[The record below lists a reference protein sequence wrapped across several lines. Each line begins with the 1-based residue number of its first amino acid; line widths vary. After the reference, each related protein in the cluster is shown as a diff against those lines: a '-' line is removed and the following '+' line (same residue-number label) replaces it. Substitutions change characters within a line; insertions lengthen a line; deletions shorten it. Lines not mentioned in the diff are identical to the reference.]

1 MPETQVFAFFILPV
15 SVAIIG
21 GIIACVVN
29 PPKWL
34 TYSKAAAYLRNIR
47 AATHF

>member
-21 GIIACVVN
+21 GIIACIAN
-29 PPKWL
+29 PPKWPA
-34 TYSKAAAYLRNIR
+34 YNRAVAYLRNIR
-47 AATHF
+47 AVTHL